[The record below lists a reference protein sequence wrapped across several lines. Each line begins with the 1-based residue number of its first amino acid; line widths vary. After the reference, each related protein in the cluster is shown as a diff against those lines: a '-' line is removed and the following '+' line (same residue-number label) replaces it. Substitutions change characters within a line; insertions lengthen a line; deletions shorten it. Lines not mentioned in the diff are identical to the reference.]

1 MWPHVHAQMANYGYI
16 WEKSKIMCNESSNVD
31 SKNRHKLNARSS
43 MALHEKLTKRKCNG
57 NFSCGPMFMHKWP
70 IMDLFGKGPKKYAT
84 NALMW
89 MTKIGTSWMQGLQ
102 WYSMRKLTKRK
113 CNWNFSCGPMFMH
126 KWRIMDL
133 FGKCP
138 KKYATKA
145 LMWIQKIGTSWMQG
159 LQWYSM
165 RNSPKENVIENFH
178 MAPCSCTNGQ
188 LWIYLG

>member
-1 MWPHVHAQMANYGYI
+1 MV
-16 WEKSKIMCNESSNVD
+16 
-31 SKNRHKLNARSS
+31 
-43 MALHEKLTKRKCNG
+43 LHEKLTKRECNG

-84 NALMW
+84 KALMW
-89 MTKIGTSWMQGLQ
+89 IQEIGTSWMQGLQ
-102 WYSMRKLTKRK
+102 WYSMRNSPKE
-113 CNWNFSCGPMFMH
+113 NVIEISHVGPMFMY
-126 KWRIMDL
+126 KWPIMDL
-133 FGKCP
+133 FRKGP

-165 RNSPKENVIENFH
+165 RNSPKETVIEIFH
-178 MAPCSCTNGQ
+178 VAPCSCTNGQ